1 MGDITYF
8 LKHNTS
14 ELYIAFQESY
24 LQIRQTFILNKMNY
38 TNQDNWLYICIYI
51 CIYINIRSPMYSIHY
66 ED

>member
-24 LQIRQTFILNKMNY
+24 LQIRQTFY
-38 TNQDNWLYICIYI
+38 F
-51 CIYINIRSPMYSIHY
+51 
-66 ED
+66 E